1 MARKREFD
9 EQQVLEQVMQLFWQQ
24 GYEATSMS
32 DLTAATGLQKP
43 SLYAAYGDKRSLF
56 EQALRRYNEQ
66 HLIQIQQLLHTGKTA
81 KQSFTQLFQHVLNMT
96 LENKYQ
102 NAVQDQYKV
111 HSTNE
116 NYSEHNNDNNEHY
129 SKDEEHSDNKDYDN
143 AQRIPDYG
151 CYCLNTLVE
160 LAPHDQTF
168 AALTREHQMKLADV
182 FTKRLQQ
189 AVEQGE
195 YAPTYDASGNAQIL
209 LVNMIGLTVLLKAN
223 PDPAFVQHS
232 AALLLSSL
240 LG

>member
-66 HLIQIQQLLHTGKTA
+66 HLIQIEQLLYTGKMA
-81 KQSFTQLFQHVLNMT
+81 KQSFTQLFQHVLNT
-96 LENKYQ
+96 TFENK
-102 NAVQDQYKV
+102 D
-111 HSTNE
+111 S
-116 NYSEHNNDNNEHY
+116 
-129 SKDEEHSDNKDYDN
+129 
-143 AQRIPDYG
+143 AQHLPDYG

-182 FTKRLQQ
+182 FTQRLQQ

-195 YAPTYDASGNAQIL
+195 YAPTYDVSGNAHIL